1 MQEDTNESEVKVSE
15 PQVQSPQPQA
25 QAQALSTPQQTSTL
39 MKDLLIPISIVIAG
53 IAVGAG
59 MYFSGGAA
67 QPGANGL
74 AAAEPVKAVD
84 NTGKINPVTESDHIK
99 GNPDAPIKI
108 VEYSDFD
115 CPFCSRF
122 HDSMKIVTEKYGDN
136 VAWVYRQFPLEQLH
150 PQAPAVAVA
159 SECVAEL
166 GGNDAFWVFTD
177 GYFAAR
183 GAGDNTAHG
192 ELIAQLVTK
201 AGVSSASF
209 TECFDS
215 GRHITSVQADMDNAI
230 ETGGGG
236 TPWSILIGPS
246 GKTYPINGALPQQA
260 IEQVI
265 ELAKK
270 EA

>member
-1 MQEDTNESEVKVSE
+1 MQEENNQTEVQNTS
-15 PQVQSPQPQA
+15 SQPVATMSQP
-25 QAQALSTPQQTSTL
+25 SSTL

-59 MYFSGGAA
+59 MYFGGAPAKGSDVPVA
-67 QPGANGL
+67 QPEKVA
-74 AAAEPVKAVD
+74 D
-84 NTGKINPVTESDHIK
+84 NTSKINPITDKDHVK
-99 GNPDAPIKI
+99 GNRNAEIKI

-122 HDSMKIVTEKYGDN
+122 HDTMKVVAEKYGDDI
-136 VAWVYRQFPLEQLH
+136 AWVYRQFPLEQLH
-150 PQAPAVAVA
+150 PQAPAVAMA

-166 GGNDAFWVFTD
+166 GGDDAFWIFTD

-183 GAGDNTAHG
+183 GAGDKTAHAELIGKLVTESGVNTA
-192 ELIAQLVTK
+192 A
-201 AGVSSASF
+201 F

-215 GRHITSVQADMDNAI
+215 GRQLSKVQADMDNAV
-230 ETGGGG
+230 ETGGRG

-246 GKTYPINGALPQQA
+246 GKTYPINGALPQQT